1 MSKKVMQQIMKRPKD
16 AWRSVSTRH
25 CESPD
30 VVIVSLRAT
39 HQVAATTL
47 DVKGFVSAIFT
58 TPQFD
63 QQLRLAMIMMYLT
76 CRRAGQAPKGKV
88 LADERAQDQSTYK
101 RRINAWA
108 MYDWANS
115 AFATTILASLLPI
128 YYSTVA
134 GSTLPSEASATAY
147 WSLTISFSLFVL
159 AILSPILG
167 TVSDVMRS
175 KKRLLSIF
183 MGAGVIGTGLLALVG
198 TGDWL
203 LASLFFVLGRIGF
216 GGSIVFYDALLP
228 HVARK
233 EDRDW
238 VSSRGYAMGYLG
250 GGILLAINVAMFFFI
265 PDSLF
270 EHAGIRLSF
279 LSVALWWLLFSLPIL
294 RRVPEPPALTS
305 TLKRGQTVLGV
316 SLRRLRQ
323 TFRNIRRYRELF
335 KYLVAFLV
343 YNDAIGT
350 IIAVAAIYGAELGFG
365 LEELV
370 LAILMVQFAGIPFS
384 IIFGR
389 LPARNDRRAPFYLA
403 FILINA
409 IALPA
414 LGIALAKTLPATVT
428 GAPPAPYVTQGEHV
442 GAGVYTLADAAF
454 TATGDWQT
462 EAVGGDALAGEGFMG
477 GLTALLTGLP
487 DDQIY
492 AVSSAPDAAQTFAFN
507 GGALELSYRLSP
519 EGGTIGFLLDGQVL
533 TTGDQGAPLRIN
545 TFGETLRYGETAT
558 IEIDASG
565 PHSLEIVNAG
575 EPGSVIALSQVEVLP
590 PARRS
595 SLPTI
600 ALIMLGFE
608 AVALVLARLLRS
620 RFLGLANWL
629 DTRRSILLSLVIY
642 SIVAFWGFILDATL
656 EFWMLALMVAMVQG
670 GSQALSRS
678 LYASLCPTA
687 KSGEFFGF
695 YAIMEKF
702 SSIIGPLI
710 FAFAGIALGSSR
722 PAILSLIL
730 LFLLGGYLL
739 SRVDIAAGQR
749 LASEEDAQHG
759 IAHG

>member
-1 MSKKVMQQIMKRPKD
+1 
-16 AWRSVSTRH
+16 
-25 CESPD
+25 
-30 VVIVSLRAT
+30 
-39 HQVAATTL
+39 
-47 DVKGFVSAIFT
+47 
-58 TPQFD
+58 
-63 QQLRLAMIMMYLT
+63 
-76 CRRAGQAPKGKV
+76 
-88 LADERAQDQSTYK
+88 
-101 RRINAWA
+101 

-134 GSTLPSEASATAY
+134 GSALPSEATATAY
-147 WSLTISFSLFVL
+147 WTLTLSFSLFVL

-167 TVSDVMRS
+167 VVSDVMRS
-175 KKRLLSIF
+175 KKRFLSIF
-183 MGAGVIGTGLLALVG
+183 IGAGVVGTGLLVFVG

-228 HVARK
+228 HVARQ

-238 VSSRGYAMGYLG
+238 VSSRGYALGYLG
-250 GGILLAINVAMFFFI
+250 GGILLAINVAMFYFI

-270 EHAGIRLSF
+270 ENAGIRLSF

-294 RRVPEPPALTS
+294 RRVPEPPALTA
-305 TLKRGQTVLGV
+305 TLKRGENALGV

-323 TFRNIRRYRELF
+323 TFRNIRHYRELF
-335 KYLVAFLV
+335 KFLVAFLI

-389 LPARNDRRAPFYLA
+389 LPAHNDQRAPFYLA

-409 IALPA
+409 IALPI
-414 LGIALAKTLPATVT
+414 LGITLTGALPANVT
-428 GAPPAPYVTQGEHV
+428 GAPPAPYVTQGEYV
-442 GAGVYTLADAAF
+442 GAGEYTL
-454 TATGDWQT
+454 T
-462 EAVGGDALAGEGFMG
+462 GDALSASGEWRTEIVPGDALIGEGFMG

-487 DDQIY
+487 DDLHY
-492 AVSSAPDAAQTFAFN
+492 AVSADPDAAQTFAFI
-507 GGALELSYRLSP
+507 GKTLELTYRLSP
-519 EGGTIGFLLDGQVL
+519 DGGTIGFMLDGEVL
-533 TTGDQGAPLRIN
+533 SDSDGGLLLVD
-545 TFGETLRYGETAT
+545 TFGETLRYGETVT
-558 IEIDASG
+558 IEIATAG
-565 PHSLEIVNAG
+565 LHTLEVINAG
-575 EPGSVIALSQVEVLP
+575 GQTEGESGGLIAISNIEVLA
-590 PARRS
+590 PARQS

-600 ALIMLGFE
+600 ALIILGFE
-608 AVALVLARLLRS
+608 IVALLLALLLARLLRS
-620 RFLGLANWL
+620 RFVGLSNWL
-629 DTRRSILLSLVIY
+629 DTRRSILLSLLVY
-642 SIVAFWGFILDATL
+642 SIVACWGFVLDATL

-702 SSIIGPLI
+702 ASIIGPLI

-730 LFLLGGYLL
+730 LFALGGYLL
-739 SRVDIAAGQR
+739 SRVDIAGGQR
-749 LASEEDAQHG
+749 VALEEDAEHG
-759 IAHG
+759 IASR

>member
-1 MSKKVMQQIMKRPKD
+1 M
-16 AWRSVSTRH
+16 
-25 CESPD
+25 
-30 VVIVSLRAT
+30 
-39 HQVAATTL
+39 
-47 DVKGFVSAIFT
+47 
-58 TPQFD
+58 
-63 QQLRLAMIMMYLT
+63 
-76 CRRAGQAPKGKV
+76 
-88 LADERAQDQSTYK
+88 ADESAREQATYR

-134 GSTLPSEASATAY
+134 GSALPSEATATAY

-167 TVSDVMRS
+167 VVSDVMRS
-175 KKRLLSIF
+175 KKRFLSIF
-183 MGAGVIGTGLLALVG
+183 IGAGVIGTGLLVFVG

-228 HVARK
+228 HVARQ

-238 VSSRGYAMGYLG
+238 VSSRGYALGYLG

-270 EHAGIRLSF
+270 ENAGIRLSF
-279 LSVALWWLLFSLPIL
+279 LSVALWWLIFSLPIL
-294 RRVPEPPALTS
+294 RRVPEPPALTA
-305 TLKRGQTVLGV
+305 TLKRGENALGV

-323 TFRNIRRYRELF
+323 TFSKIRHYRELF
-335 KYLVAFLV
+335 KYLVAFLI

-389 LPARNDRRAPFYLA
+389 LPARNDQRAPFYLA

-409 IALPA
+409 IALPV
-414 LGIALAKTLPATVT
+414 LGITLAGALPAKIT
-428 GAPPAPYVTQGEHV
+428 GAPPPPYAAQGEYV
-442 GAGVYTLADAAF
+442 GAGEYALTGGDF
-454 TATGDWQT
+454 SATGAWTT
-462 EAVGGDALAGEGFMG
+462 ETVAGDALVGEGFMG

-487 DDQIY
+487 EDLRY
-492 AVSSAPDAAQTFAFN
+492 LSSSDADAALSFPFN
-507 GGALELSYRLSP
+507 GMTLELTYRLSP
-519 EGGTIGFLLDGQVL
+519 DGGIIGFLVDGEVL
-533 TTGDQGAPLRIN
+533 TDGDEGAPLLVD
-545 TFGETLRYGETAT
+545 TFGETMRHGETAT
-558 IEIDASG
+558 IPIAEAG
-565 PHSLEIVNAG
+565 AHTLELVNAS
-575 EPGSVIALSQVEVLP
+575 PQANSVIAISKIEVLP
-590 PARRS
+590 PARQS

-600 ALIMLGFE
+600 ALIILGFE
-608 AVALVLARLLRS
+608 IVALALARLLRS
-620 RFLGLANWL
+620 RFVGLSNWL
-629 DTRRSILLSLVIY
+629 DTRRSILLSLLVY
-642 SIVAFWGFILDATL
+642 SIVACWGFLLDATL

-702 SSIIGPLI
+702 ASIIGPLI

-730 LFLLGGYLL
+730 LFALGGYLL

-749 LASEEDAQHG
+749 LAREEDAEHG
-759 IAHG
+759 LATH